1 MILASEDTGKSSNSI
16 QRQTLQD
23 FLSTRRSLC
32 EAWQQWAAR
41 DGSTQ
46 GFSAAQGSLAS
57 RLSCGFDLL
66 LFFKEL
72 CVLILAHSRAWD
84 LSHRMWLRRK
94 KNHLIGMMRKNKRHF
109 APPAVFQ
116 PLTLVHFVGLI
127 CWSCCKIREAGTL
140 LYFVFAE
147 CSVQV
152 HPLLSWFLLV
162 VIMVMIK
169 SYRQQ
174 HWKEREKLS
183 LEEPLACLACGLLFP
198 MSFTALPSKT
208 SQDTSHSPWLSD
220 GGTKSVHVPLF
231 IPALSHST
239 LPGQPVLPQEH

>member
-1 MILASEDTGKSSNSI
+1 
-16 QRQTLQD
+16 
-23 FLSTRRSLC
+23 
-32 EAWQQWAAR
+32 
-41 DGSTQ
+41 
-46 GFSAAQGSLAS
+46 
-57 RLSCGFDLL
+57 
-66 LFFKEL
+66 
-72 CVLILAHSRAWD
+72 
-84 LSHRMWLRRK
+84 MWLRRK

-140 LYFVFAE
+140 LHFVFAE

-198 MSFTALPSKT
+198 MSSQPCPLRHPRTLHTVLDYLMVELNPFMSHCSFLPFPTAHFQVSQSFHKNIKLFLSKCDNLQMPLLDFISLIPDHLSSLPRS
-208 SQDTSHSPWLSD
+208 L
-220 GGTKSVHVPLF
+220 
-231 IPALSHST
+231 
-239 LPGQPVLPQEH
+239 